1 MRSAVM
7 RKIDNL
13 GRIVLPK
20 ELRNVEQLEEGTEM
34 NIFLEED
41 GTILLRKSITHCW
54 LCGSARQIHV
64 LGDNALCET
73 CIEKIRKYEEA

>member
-1 MRSAVM
+1 MRSTVM

-41 GTILLRKSITHCW
+41 GTILLRKTLTHCR
-54 LCGSARQIHV
+54 LCGSAKDVHV
-64 LGDNALCET
+64 FKDKSLCER
-73 CIEKIRKYEEA
+73 CIQQIREY